1 MTIGLLPIMGIP
13 LPFVSY
19 GGSYIISLTLML
31 GIALN
36 YERFKYMVKK
46 I

>member
-19 GGSYIISLTLML
+19 GGSYIISLTFML

-36 YERFKYMVKK
+36 YERFNYRLK
-46 I
+46 